1 MTLASRKS
9 AWRTE
14 LDNLMRGVAGA
25 FLFGIPFLFTMEV
38 WWKGNF
44 TSPPLMLLFLA
55 LAYVSLVLLELHGG
69 FRTQKASTWPRIF
82 TDSLEALAIA
92 LLTAALSLV
101 LIGVIR
107 FDAGLAVALGRIIC
121 EALPFSIGVGI
132 ANHVLRN
139 TEDNNGDSGTSGK
152 EHSKN
157 QKLDGVWG
165 GTLADSG
172 ATALGAVII
181 AFSIAPTDEI
191 PMIASGLSS
200 FSLLAFIAGSL
211 LVSYIIVFE
220 ADFGAQSIR
229 RSHPGLFQ
237 SPISETLASYLIS
250 LLISILMLSLFQLLH
265 ADDPLSQWVSY
276 TIVLGFPA
284 TIGGAAG
291 RLAI

>member
-1 MTLASRKS
+1 
-9 AWRTE
+9 
-14 LDNLMRGVAGA
+14 
-25 FLFGIPFLFTMEV
+25 
-38 WWKGNF
+38 
-44 TSPPLMLLFLA
+44 MLLFLA
-55 LAYVSLVLLELHGG
+55 LAFVSLVLLDLHGG
-69 FRTQKASTWPRIF
+69 FRTQEARTWLRIF

-92 LLTAALSLV
+92 LVTATLSLI

-107 FDAGLAVALGRIIC
+107 SDTGIEVALGRIIC

-132 ANHVLRN
+132 ANHVLKN
-139 TEDNNGDSGTSGK
+139 TDENGESRGAGRKDSSTHPKSEK
-152 EHSKN
+152 
-157 QKLDGVWG
+157 VWR

-172 ATALGAVII
+172 ATALGAVIV
-181 AFSIAPTDEI
+181 AFAIAPTDEI

-200 FSLLAFIAGSL
+200 FSLLAFIASSL

-250 LLISILMLSLFQLLH
+250 LLISILMLLLFQLLH
-265 ADDPLSQWVSY
+265 PGDPLSQWVSY